1 MRGASRRHQSGRGA
15 ALLEVLV
22 AMALI
27 VVAVLPMGN
36 ALVAALRSIAAAGDY
51 LRAAALAQQAT
62 EQAKSE
68 AAADFAAFAASGAT
82 EGRARGYNVCRRVT
96 ATPAGWDGTA
106 RVEIA
111 VTRAPCAAV
120 WSGQAPAAATPARL
134 DFLVA
139 REGV

>member
-36 ALVAALRSIAAAGDY
+36 ALRSIAAAGDY